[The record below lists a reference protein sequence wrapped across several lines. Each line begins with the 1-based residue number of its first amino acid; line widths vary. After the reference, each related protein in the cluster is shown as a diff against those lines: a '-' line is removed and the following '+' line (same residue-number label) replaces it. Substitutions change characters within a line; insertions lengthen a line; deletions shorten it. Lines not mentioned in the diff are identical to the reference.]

1 MPFNTEDQLAS
12 RVIKLNEYISKELSA
27 IANESNGSSVNIT
40 SLIESNKH
48 LKSQLDELQRR
59 HSKLQQDYTNS
70 LDAMELLRTPSVS
83 TTTTVI
89 PFDSAIHTHKP
100 MRPITKQIRA
110 DILNAY
116 DSVYKQIDE
125 CKTLNDFYNWI
136 QNNICASASR
146 SEIEGV
152 IYNRFDERLYQ

>member
-1 MPFNTEDQLAS
+1 MQFNTEDQLAT
-12 RVIKLNEYISKELSA
+12 RVIKLNEYISKELNA

-40 SLIESNKH
+40 SLIESNKQ

-59 HSKLQQDYTNS
+59 HTKLQQEYTNS
-70 LDAMELLRTPSVS
+70 LDAMELLRTPSV

>member
-27 IANESNGSSVNIT
+27 IANESNGSSINIT

-48 LKSQLDELQRR
+48 LQNQLDELQRR
-59 HSKLQQDYTNS
+59 HAKLQQDYSNS
-70 LDAMELLRTPSVS
+70 IEAMDLLRNTCT
-83 TTTTVI
+83 TTTTVV

-100 MRPITKQIRA
+100 MRPITKQTRA

-116 DSVYKQIDE
+116 ESVYKQIDE

>member
-70 LDAMELLRTPSVS
+70 LDAMELLRTPSV

>member
-1 MPFNTEDQLAS
+1 MPFNTEDQLAT

-70 LDAMELLRTPSVS
+70 LDAMELLRTPSV

>member
-12 RVIKLNEYISKELSA
+12 RVIKLSEYISKELSA

-40 SLIESNKH
+40 SLIESNKQ
-48 LKSQLDELQRR
+48 LKNQLEELQRR
-59 HSKLQQDYTNS
+59 HTKLQQDYTNS
-70 LDAMELLRTPSVS
+70 LDAMELLRTTS
-83 TTTTVI
+83 TTTTTVV

-116 DSVYKQIDE
+116 DTVYKQIDE

>member
-1 MPFNTEDQLAS
+1 MPFNTEDQLAT

-27 IANESNGSSVNIT
+27 IANESNCSSVNIT

-48 LKSQLDELQRR
+48 LKNQLDELQRR
-59 HSKLQQDYTNS
+59 HAKLQQDYSNS
-70 LDAMELLRTPSVS
+70 IEAMDLLRNTGT
-83 TTTTVI
+83 TTTTVV

>member
-1 MPFNTEDQLAS
+1 MTFNTEDQLAT
-12 RVIKLNEYISKELSA
+12 RVIKLNEYISKELNA

-40 SLIESNKH
+40 SLIESNKQ
-48 LKSQLDELQRR
+48 LKSQLEELQRR
-59 HSKLQQDYTNS
+59 HTKLQQDYTNS
-70 LDAMELLRTPSVS
+70 LEAMDLLRTTST

-89 PFDSAIHTHKP
+89 PFDPAIHTHKP
-100 MRPITKQIRA
+100 MRPITKKIRE
-110 DILNAY
+110 DILDAY
-116 DSVYKQIDE
+116 DLVYKEIDE
-125 CKTLNDFYNWI
+125 CKTLNDFYSWI

>member
-59 HSKLQQDYTNS
+59 HTKLQQDYTNS
-70 LDAMELLRTPSVS
+70 LDAMELLRNTGT
-83 TTTTVI
+83 TTTTVV

-116 DSVYKQIDE
+116 DTVYKQIDE

>member
-1 MPFNTEDQLAS
+1 MPFNTEDQLAT

-27 IANESNGSSVNIT
+27 IANESNGSSINIT
-40 SLIESNKH
+40 SLIENNKQ

-70 LDAMELLRTPSVS
+70 LDAMELLRTPS
-83 TTTTVI
+83 TPTTTVV

>member
-1 MPFNTEDQLAS
+1 MTFNTEDQLAS
-12 RVIKLNEYISKELSA
+12 RVIKLNEYISKELNA

-40 SLIESNKH
+40 SLIESNKQ
-48 LKSQLDELQRR
+48 LKNQLEELQRR
-59 HSKLQQDYTNS
+59 HTKLQQDYTNS
-70 LDAMELLRTPSVS
+70 LDAMELLRTTS
-83 TTTTVI
+83 TTTTTVV

-116 DSVYKQIDE
+116 DTVYKHIDE

>member
-12 RVIKLNEYISKELSA
+12 RVIKLSEYISKELSA

-59 HSKLQQDYTNS
+59 HAKLQQDYSNS
-70 LDAMELLRTPSVS
+70 IEAMDLLRNTGT
-83 TTTTVI
+83 TTTTVV

>member
-1 MPFNTEDQLAS
+1 MPFNTEDQLAT

-27 IANESNGSSVNIT
+27 IANESNGSSINIT
-40 SLIESNKH
+40 SLIESNKN
-48 LKSQLDELQRR
+48 LQSQLEEIQRR
-59 HSKLQQDYTNS
+59 HTKLQQDYTNS
-70 LDAMELLRTPSVS
+70 LDAMELLRTPST
-83 TTTTVI
+83 TTTTVV

>member
-1 MPFNTEDQLAS
+1 MTFNTEDQLAS
-12 RVIKLNEYISKELSA
+12 RVIKLNEYISKELNA
-27 IANESNGSSVNIT
+27 IANESNGSSINIT
-40 SLIESNKH
+40 SLIESNKQ

-59 HSKLQQDYTNS
+59 HTKLQQDYTNS
-70 LDAMELLRTPSVS
+70 LDAMELLRTTS
-83 TTTTVI
+83 TTTTTVV

-116 DSVYKQIDE
+116 DTVYKQIDE

>member
-1 MPFNTEDQLAS
+1 MPFNTEDQLAT

-59 HSKLQQDYTNS
+59 HTKLQQDYTNS
-70 LDAMELLRTPSVS
+70 LDAMELLRTPST
-83 TTTTVI
+83 TTTTVV

>member
-1 MPFNTEDQLAS
+1 MTFNTEDQLAS
-12 RVIKLNEYISKELSA
+12 RVIKLNEYISKELNA
-27 IANESNGSSVNIT
+27 IANESNGSSINIT
-40 SLIESNKH
+40 SLFESNKQ
-48 LKSQLDELQRR
+48 LKSQLEELQRR
-59 HSKLQQDYTNS
+59 HTKLQQDYTNS
-70 LDAMELLRTPSVS
+70 LDAMELLRTTS
-83 TTTTVI
+83 TTTTTVV

>member
-1 MPFNTEDQLAS
+1 MPFNTEDQLAT

-59 HSKLQQDYTNS
+59 HTKLQQDYTNS

-83 TTTTVI
+83 TTTVV

>member
-12 RVIKLNEYISKELSA
+12 RVIKLNEYISKELNA

-59 HSKLQQDYTNS
+59 HAKLQQDYTNS
-70 LDAMELLRTPSVS
+70 LDAMELLRTPSV
-83 TTTTVI
+83 TTTTVV

-110 DILNAY
+110 DILKAMIMIIL
-116 DSVYKQIDE
+116 SLFL
-125 CKTLNDFYNWI
+125 KTL
-136 QNNICASASR
+136 
-146 SEIEGV
+146 
-152 IYNRFDERLYQ
+152 

>member
-1 MPFNTEDQLAS
+1 MTFNTEDQLAT
-12 RVIKLNEYISKELSA
+12 RVIKLNEYISKELNA

-40 SLIESNKH
+40 SLIESNKQ

-59 HSKLQQDYTNS
+59 HTKLQQDYTNS
-70 LDAMELLRTPSVS
+70 LEAMDLLRATST

-125 CKTLNDFYNWI
+125 CKTLNDFYSWI

>member
-1 MPFNTEDQLAS
+1 MTFNTEDQLAS
-12 RVIKLNEYISKELSA
+12 RVIKLNEYISKELNA

-40 SLIESNKH
+40 SLIESNKQ
-48 LKSQLDELQRR
+48 LKNQLEELQRR
-59 HSKLQQDYTNS
+59 HTKLQQDYTNS
-70 LDAMELLRTPSVS
+70 LDAMELLRTTS
-83 TTTTVI
+83 TTTTTVV

-116 DSVYKQIDE
+116 DTVYKQIDE

>member
-59 HSKLQQDYTNS
+59 HTKLQQDYTNS
-70 LDAMELLRTPSVS
+70 LDAMELLRNTGT
-83 TTTTVI
+83 TTTTVV

>member
-1 MPFNTEDQLAS
+1 MTFNTEDQLAT
-12 RVIKLNEYISKELSA
+12 RVIKLNEYISKELNA

-40 SLIESNKH
+40 SLIESNKQ
-48 LKSQLDELQRR
+48 LKSQLEELQRR
-59 HSKLQQDYTNS
+59 HTKLQQDYTNS
-70 LDAMELLRTPSVS
+70 LEAMDLLRATS
-83 TTTTVI
+83 TTTTTVV

-125 CKTLNDFYNWI
+125 CKTLNDFYIWI